1 MFDVLKIFVR
11 VFAVALPVWVMA
23 ILTLG
28 AVRADLSGFRMAQ
41 AAIWTALIGGAWF
54 AASVPLA
61 QVGAFRVP
69 SSFAE
74 PPVVIGFLIGGAALV
89 WALARLTPTGRQITD
104 AAPLSAIAS
113 VQIARVMG
121 GLFLV
126 GWLMGRVP
134 PEFAI
139 PAGLGHI
146 WAGIAGYQATRAL
159 AAGAPDAR
167 RKLARANTIGLADF
181 AIAVVLG
188 VMTSEGMFHTLSKD
202 APNIINDYPLALFPA
217 YFVPIFMGFHFVTI
231 SRLRAER
238 KQRAQVQ
245 AVEGQRS

>member
-1 MFDVLKIFVR
+1 MFDVLEIFVR

-23 ILTLG
+23 ILALG
-28 AVRADLSGFRMAQ
+28 AVRAGLSGFRMAQ
-41 AAIWTALIGGAWF
+41 AVIWTALIGGVWF

-61 QVGAFRVP
+61 QIGAFRVP
-69 SSFAE
+69 DSFAE
-74 PPVVIGFLIGGAALV
+74 PPLVIGFLIGGAVLI
-89 WALARLTPTGRQITD
+89 WGLARLTATGRQITD

-121 GLFLV
+121 GLFLI

-139 PAGLGHI
+139 PAGLGDI

-159 AAGAPDAR
+159 TEGAPDAR

-181 AIAVVLG
+181 ALAVVLG

-217 YFVPIFMGFHFVTI
+217 YFVPIFMGFHFIAI

-238 KQRAQVQ
+238 KERAQLLSLQ
-245 AVEGQRS
+245 GQ